1 MKPSP
6 RQLNKRC
13 PCGSGKAFKNCHGEE
28 FLVKRGPRVPV
39 YNSEPDDFL
48 DAPGYTYLTYAFLY
62 EDEDEPRSD
71 PLGEP
76 GEYEATFTLLQ
87 PGQAAEK
94 LDDSGLTRIFQVQNE
109 TIAGDSHFALCLP
122 KDARPSPNAEI
133 GTVVVWKINKDDGSA
148 ADMDVVL
155 KPNEHGRLSKV
166 LITLEA
172 ENFSDA
178 EKRAHFEAS
187 SLLSYLAFELDI
199 PLRIAHTN
207 IKEISTGHIKFGF
220 VRQFGYKGM
229 GNLTS
234 RDIGGHWSA
243 MRIVGGA
250 HTALTS
256 VYREALNSESPFY
269 QFLCFCRVIQRL
281 KERLRPRWEKA
292 IVVRDK
298 RLLPTYK
305 KRERFPESGE
315 EAERFPEFVRGK
327 KFNAV
332 YDDRLRPLR
341 NGIGHVFLEDMGD
354 EDSPERSTD
363 EYEFVDE
370 VYVLLP
376 VAHHMARAML
386 KNDFGQNGLA
396 QVAAKLPRRERER

>member
-1 MKPSP
+1 MKPSQ

-28 FLVKRGPRVPV
+28 FLVKRRPRVPV

-48 DAPGYTYLTYAFLY
+48 DAPGYTYLTSTFLY

-87 PGQAAEK
+87 PGQAAER
-94 LDDSGLTRIFQVQNE
+94 LADSGLTRIFEVQYE
-109 TIAGDSHFALCLP
+109 AAAGDSHLALCLP

-133 GTVVVWKINKDDGSA
+133 GMVTLFEINKDDGSA
-148 ADMDVVL
+148 ADMKVAL
-155 KPNEHGRLSKV
+155 KPNEYGRLSKV
-166 LITLEA
+166 FITLEA
-172 ENFSDA
+172 QNFSDA
-178 EKRAHFEAS
+178 EKRAYFESS

-199 PLRIAHTN
+199 PLRIAHIS
-207 IKEISTGHIKFGF
+207 IKETASGHTTVGF

-234 RDIGGHWSA
+234 RDIGGDWSA

-281 KERLRPRWEKA
+281 KECLRPRWEKA
-292 IVVRDK
+292 IAGHDR
-298 RLLPTYK
+298 RLLPTYRK
-305 KRERFPESGE
+305 QERFPDSGE
-315 EAERFPEFVRGK
+315 EAERFPDLVQGK

-376 VAHHMARAML
+376 VAHHMARTML
-386 KNDFGQNGLA
+386 KNDFGHNGLA
-396 QVAAKLPRRERER
+396 QVAARLSRRERER